1 MLFVTLEGEMG
12 LLVDLSDN
20 PNVVLTVGGFHPRF
34 PAPPLP
40 FPSPARIAFNLID
53 ESWARVRVES
63 YFAITPNTVQMGA
76 RADAFFGFDAFSVQG
91 DFSFDA
97 LIRPIPLHF
106 IVEISAGFSVKV
118 FGVGVWGVRLKGTLE
133 GLLPWRLR
141 GSAEISLLF
150 FSFDV
155 DVNVT
160 FGEVLAVLLAPIE
173 VLSKILA
180 EFAKLES
187 WRATLPPSG
196 RLFVSLRNLESADVL
211 ALHPVGTLQISQ
223 RFAPLNQP
231 LDRIGNQRPSDVNRV
246 TASVQTGGLSVL
258 GATREKFAAAQ
269 YRDMDDAAKLSA
281 PAFEPLES
289 GVELGGAGE
298 PWTTGRLAQRIV
310 RYETIIVDT
319 ALEPVRNRFFE
330 FWDALFVHFRAG
342 SAVARA
348 APSLAN
354 ERRMRPFATRVAVN
368 DEQFTVAWQS
378 DNTPYISTATFGSYA
393 EAQAHLEES
402 VRQDGALADVIH
414 VIPGAEV
421 NRAA

>member
-1 MLFVTLEGEMG
+1 
-12 LLVDLSDN
+12 
-20 PNVVLTVGGFHPRF
+20 
-34 PAPPLP
+34 
-40 FPSPARIAFNLID
+40 
-53 ESWARVRVES
+53 
-63 YFAITPNTVQMGA
+63 
-76 RADAFFGFDAFSVQG
+76 
-91 DFSFDA
+91 
-97 LIRPIPLHF
+97 
-106 IVEISAGFSVKV
+106 
-118 FGVGVWGVRLKGTLE
+118 VRLKGTLE

-160 FGEVLAVLLAPIE
+160 FGQVLAVLLAPIE

-231 LDRIGNQRPSDVNRV
+231 LDRIGNQKPSDVNRV
-246 TASVQTGGLSVL
+246 TASVQAGGLSVL

-298 PWTTGRLAQRIV
+298 PWITGRLAQRIV

-368 DEQFTVAWQS
+368 DEQFTVAWQA

-402 VRQDGALADVIH
+402 VRQDSALADAIH